1 MKTLSKLAGGLMV
14 ATVLVNALYAQRA
27 AGLVDP
33 YQDPIV
39 VGTDGAP
46 RAAGLLIYVESGLTP
61 DQYASVTEFTSAEIF
76 STVVNLTTIDGGKLS
91 VENRLV
97 HGRID
102 YLGKRPEAF
111 PEILQEKDIAPIEAA
126 MKNLDGVN
134 SHFPKSRKYLG
145 PLIAELKQEIERFR
159 KGQGKWNGRWY
170 ATLKMAVEER
180 DRPLR
185 LAAAEG
191 KRQAELNRAMAAE
204 MEVTAKKAAAE
215 REAALD
221 AETMSARAFQKSAT
235 ALFGRFLDAPSWKG
249 RGENLSKITPLSP
262 ELKFQIQT
270 ITEAGKT
277 MQSRLVYPEAQTI
290 CEKTFPMLNAAAAWS
305 LAAESFAAGEAA
317 KGTAALQSFLSHNS
331 AAANPELSPVWDPL
345 LTFFKSCRNREEVAQ
360 SHLHAAREL
369 SAVGKN
375 SQAIKEYET
384 AQSLFPNREIAP
396 AIEKLRKD
404 SLGL

>member
-1 MKTLSKLAGGLMV
+1 MV
-14 ATVLVNALYAQRA
+14 AIVLGNALYAQRA

-39 VGTDGAP
+39 VGTDGGP
-46 RAAGLLIYVESGLTP
+46 RAAGLLIHVEGGLTT
-61 DQYASVTEFTSAEIF
+61 DQYANVTEFTAAEIF

-97 HGRID
+97 HARID
-102 YLGKRPEAF
+102 YAGKRPEAF
-111 PEILQEKDIAPIEAA
+111 PEILQEKDIAPVEAA
-126 MKNLDGVN
+126 IKNLDEV
-134 SHFPKSRKYLG
+134 SLRFPKSRKYLG
-145 PLIAELKQEIERFR
+145 PLTTELKQEVEHFR
-159 KGQGKWNGRWY
+159 KGQGKWHGRWY
-170 ATLKMAVEER
+170 ATLKMAFEER
-180 DRPLR
+180 DRPMR
-185 LAAAEG
+185 LAAAVRE
-191 KRQAELNRAMAAE
+191 KEAKSARALAAQ
-204 MEVTAKKAAAE
+204 MEVAAKKAADE
-215 REAALD
+215 REAALA
-221 AETMSARAFQKSAT
+221 AETENARKFQKSAT
-235 ALFGRFLDAPSWKG
+235 ALFGKFLDDPSWKG

-262 ELKFQIQT
+262 ELKFQIQI

-305 LAAESFAAGEAA
+305 LAAESFASGEAA
-317 KGTAALQSFLSHNS
+317 KGTTALQNFLAHNS
-331 AAANPELSPVWDPL
+331 AAASPELSPVWDPL
-345 LTFFKSCRNREEVAQ
+345 LTLFKSCRNREEVAQ
-360 SHLHAAREL
+360 SHLHTAREL

-384 AQSLFPNREIAP
+384 AQSLFPDREIAP